1 LTADTGDTYTGSLT
15 SRLPDVWPR
24 AVIFDMDGLMLDS
37 ERVDRDIWRA
47 VVSEHGFD
55 FPNALHGK
63 MVGRSEVDSNQ
74 LISEHFGADFPL
86 TELRMEVKARWQ
98 LRIAQGGLPPKP
110 GLIDLL
116 EFLESVEM
124 PTAVATSTE
133 RSKAIL
139 CLGDFA
145 PRFQAMAFGN
155 EVSNPKPAPDLY
167 LLAANRLGVKAA
179 DCLALEDSPAGH
191 TAATAAGM
199 TTVLVPDLVLPITAP
214 LYHSPSLTE
223 VERWLHFLHAQQRAG
238 PSPSLY

>member
-1 LTADTGDTYTGSLT
+1 LSADTSDPYTGTLT
-15 SRLPDVWPR
+15 CRLPDVWPR

-37 ERVDRDIWRA
+37 ERVDRDIWKA
-47 VVSEHGFD
+47 VVSERGFD
-55 FPNALHGK
+55 FPDALHGK
-63 MVGRSEVDSNQ
+63 IVGRSEADSDQ
-74 LISEHFGADFPL
+74 LISEHSAPGFPL
-86 TELRMEVKARWQ
+86 AELRKEVKARWQ

-116 EFLESVEM
+116 EFLERVEM

-133 RSKAIL
+133 RAKAIL

-155 EVSNPKPAPDLY
+155 EVLNPKPAPDLY
-167 LLAANRLGVKAA
+167 LLAANRLGVEATE
-179 DCLALEDSPAGH
+179 CLALEDSPAGH

-199 TTVLVPDLVLPITAP
+199 TTVLVPDLVVPITLP

-223 VERWLHFLHAQQRAG
+223 VAEWLHCLHTQQRRTQ
-238 PSPSLY
+238 SSSL